1 MTPKFEKTRSIAA
14 ELAGIDTSW
23 QAILHNPVLI
33 APHLSTHNHQTVL
46 WILESCNIARGI
58 GELSDMKLSK
68 SGTRSGFLSSN
79 NSCATLMW
87 FTLQFLAPVDGME

>member
-1 MTPKFEKTRSIAA
+1 MTLKFEKRRSVDT
-14 ELAGIDTSW
+14 ELADIDIRW

-68 SGTRSGFLSSN
+68 SGTI
-79 NSCATLMW
+79 TLGYW
-87 FTLQFLAPVDGME
+87 SFGSLL